1 MATINS
7 SLNDEIIAGRALEAF
22 SAALAPVRAFSV
34 SFDGEAS
41 RKGDTINVPLVSTM
55 SATNFS
61 DYEGTGGELQTVSV
75 SLNQHKVAT
84 AEITDVQFANSSSAD
99 VEIFARAAGKAVAQA
114 VIEYAF
120 ALVTTVNFG
129 AATVTTWSTFGTTN
143 VRALRKA
150 LSNANVGPERSLIV
164 NPDLYD
170 DLLSDNNVVLANPN
184 FGPNGIREGNLV
196 RVLGFDV
203 YESTL
208 TMATNVKGFAV
219 HPSAIAIAVR
229 PLQSQA
235 PSEYLATRV
244 EVDQESGIALGY
256 RRHYSAGK
264 GKHFLNFEAVFG
276 AATGVT
282 AGLKMVR
289 TA

>member
-1 MATINS
+1 M
-7 SLNDEIIAGRALEAF
+7 
-22 SAALAPVRAFSV
+22 
-34 SFDGEAS
+34 
-41 RKGDTINVPLVSTM
+41 
-55 SATNFS
+55 
-61 DYEGTGGELQTVSV
+61 
-75 SLNQHKVAT
+75 
-84 AEITDVQFANSSSAD
+84 
-99 VEIFARAAGKAVAQA
+99 
-114 VIEYAF
+114 
-120 ALVTTVNFG
+120 
-129 AATVTTWSTFGTTN
+129 
-143 VRALRKA
+143 
-150 LSNANVGPERSLIV
+150 SNANVGPERSLIL

-170 DLLSDNNVVLANPN
+170 DLLSDSNVVLANPN

-244 EVDQESGIALGY
+244 EVDQSSGIALGY
-256 RRHYSAGK
+256 RRHYSAAK

-289 TA
+289 V

>member
-1 MATINS
+1 MATINAN
-7 SLNDEIIAGRALEAF
+7 LNDEIIAGRALEAF

-41 RKGDTINVPLVSTM
+41 RKGDTINVPLVSTI

-61 DYEGTGGELQTVSV
+61 DYEGTGGELQNVSV

-129 AATVTTWSTFGTTN
+129 AATVTTYSGAFGTTQI
-143 VRALRKA
+143 RALRKA
-150 LSNANVGPERSLIV
+150 LSNSNAGPDRSLIL

-170 DLLSDNNVVLANPN
+170 DLFSDSTVVIANPN
-184 FGPNGIREGNLV
+184 FGSGGIREGNIG

-208 TMATNVKGFAV
+208 TMATSVRGFAV

-229 PLQSQA
+229 PLQAQA

-244 EVDQESGIALGY
+244 ETDSESGISLGY
-256 RRHYSAGK
+256 RRHYSAAK
-264 GKHFLNFEAVFG
+264 GKHYLNFEAVFG
-276 AATGVT
+276 ASAGVT
-282 AGLKMVR
+282 SGLKMVR
-289 TA
+289 V